1 MSTIGEIVSGDCFFP
16 GDIVKFPH
24 SRISRTTN
32 MNTSETEYQK
42 ECFSRTLLALGDK
55 AFAALSNARAAVF
68 GVGGVGGWCAEALV
82 RTGIG
87 HIEIVD
93 CDEIVPS
100 NANRQVI
107 ATSETVGEPK
117 VEALS
122 RRLAAINPNADIRA
136 VKARYCTETAGNF
149 DLASFDYVIDAI
161 DSVRDKALLVRS
173 ALDAQRPVLFSSMG
187 AALRFD
193 PTRVRA
199 TPFDKVS
206 GDGLARALRK
216 ALRESGGLPAKKFTC
231 VWSDE
236 PPAENSAD
244 GIARGSLVQVTAVFG
259 CTLAGLVVNDLR
271 GKLDG

>member
-1 MSTIGEIVSGDCFFP
+1 
-16 GDIVKFPH
+16 
-24 SRISRTTN
+24 
-32 MNTSETEYQK
+32 MNNTETEYQRD
-42 ECFSRTLLALGDK
+42 CFSRSLLALGK
-55 AFAALSNARAAVF
+55 KTFAALSCARAAVF
-68 GVGGVGGWCAEALV
+68 GVGGVGGWCAEALA

-87 HIEIVD
+87 HVTIVD
-93 CDEIVPS
+93 CDDIVPS

-122 RRLAAINPNADIRA
+122 RRLSAINPHACINA
-136 VKARYCTETAGNF
+136 VKARYCAETADGF
-149 DLASFDYVIDAI
+149 DIASFDYVIDAI
-161 DSVRDKALLVRS
+161 DSVRDKAHLVRTTL
-173 ALDAQRPVLFSSMG
+173 AAQRPVLFSSMG

-193 PTRVRA
+193 PARVRA

-216 ALRESGGLPAKKFTC
+216 ALRDSGGIPAKKFTC

-236 PPAENSAD
+236 PPAENAED

-259 CTLAGLVVNDLR
+259 CVLAGLVVNDIR
-271 GKLDG
+271 GKHRD

>member
-1 MSTIGEIVSGDCFFP
+1 
-16 GDIVKFPH
+16 
-24 SRISRTTN
+24 
-32 MNTSETEYQK
+32 MNTKETEYQK
-42 ECFSRTLLALGDK
+42 ECFSRTLLAIGDK

-68 GVGGVGGWCAEALV
+68 GVGGVGGWCAEALA

-93 CDEIVPS
+93 CDDIVPS

-122 RRLAAINPNADIRA
+122 RRLKSINPKVDIHA
-136 VKARYCTETAGNF
+136 VKARYSAETAESFN
-149 DLASFDYVIDAI
+149 LASFDYVIDAI
-161 DSVRDKALLVRS
+161 DSVRDKAHLVR
-173 ALDAQRPVLFSSMG
+173 ATLAAQGPVLFSSMG

-199 TPFDKVS
+199 TSFDNVS

-216 ALRESGGLPAKKFTC
+216 ALRESGGIPAKKFTC

-236 PPAENSAD
+236 PPAENAAE

-259 CTLAGLVVNDLR
+259 CVLASLVVNDLC
-271 GKLDG
+271 GKLNG